1 MAEREKDE
9 QIFAAMRMLEL
20 EDPDAPEIDLDEYI
34 YMLIHARWDLHLDY
48 EPGCE

>member
-20 EDPDAPEIDLDEYI
+20 EDPDDAPEIDLDEY
-34 YMLIHARWDLHLDY
+34 MSIHARWDLHLDY